1 MEASSKKEKVFQ
13 DLDNSVVI
21 SRTVGGEVEEGTR
34 RINANGKNSKK

>member
-21 SRTVGGEVEEGTR
+21 SRTVEGEVEEDIR
-34 RINANGKNSKK
+34 RINGNGKNAKK